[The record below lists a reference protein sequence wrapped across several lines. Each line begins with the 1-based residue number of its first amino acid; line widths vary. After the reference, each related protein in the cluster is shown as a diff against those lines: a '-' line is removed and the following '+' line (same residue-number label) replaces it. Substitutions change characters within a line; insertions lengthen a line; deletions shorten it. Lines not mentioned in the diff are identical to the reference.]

1 MPKWFLTL
9 ALVVVAYI
17 LGVLSGVGITPGAP
31 SAPPQRQATPT
42 PASTDTPTALPSP
55 TGTPTLHTPVPTAAT
70 PASTDPLASTREPI
84 STPNSSAGGSYRT
97 PDGQVVSWQRMAS
110 GEIIYTTEA
119 RPLLTIATATPAPTD
134 APTAQPASTNTPT
147 PHTPAPAPGTP
158 APTATP
164 TALPA
169 AQRIVV
175 SRDIWECYS
184 DRTDLGN
191 GDYGCYAWNRP
202 TVEKWRSDSTVRV
215 WATGNENYIRAF
227 SEMLD
232 EQLADLLNL
241 RFEWVDDE
249 RDADLVAILGVSKSD
264 TLSDR
269 WPSCPEFWG
278 CGGIVDV
285 KGDEVRK
292 ADLIVYRLDIHEP
305 FLSDYPT
312 LKKMINGIL
321 LHEALHGLAPTGHPE
336 RSKVVLSVMQSAG
349 FLTFIDKGMLSL
361 NSHPLVEPG
370 MTMEQVKELIV
381 FEDELPDPPAKQLS
395 SYDIL
400 ERAFA
405 ALQKVDTVRM
415 EIRGGLSGG
424 RCDSRFGKREWATIE
439 IGGFD
444 RPDDPRL
451 AYLQDGSDR
460 LFIFYS
466 NDAAAAG
473 VGGWQHWKHSSSGW
487 QLISREELVDSTA
500 WWVKNSKLHDTI
512 ADLLRYYGEDVV
524 EITDESSDHIT
535 LRATY
540 NPSETSVWGLENRE
554 LTLTL
559 VIDLT
564 SYEVLRFEWTHL
576 WHERNCGHTYME
588 EGRNLQYGAKIDI
601 PSAIVANSEYP
612 LPAIWYR

>member
-31 SAPPQRQATPT
+31 PAPPQYQATPT
-42 PASTDTPTALPSP
+42 PASTDTPTAPPSP
-55 TGTPTLHTPVPTAAT
+55 TGTPTLHTPAPTTAT
-70 PASTDPLASTREPI
+70 PTPTDTPESAREPI

-97 PDGQVVSWQRMAS
+97 PDGQVISWQRVAS
-110 GEIIYTTEA
+110 GGIIYTAESRRFLA
-119 RPLLTIATATPAPTD
+119 LATATSTPTD
-134 APTAQPASTNTPT
+134 TPTAQPSPTNTPT
-147 PHTPAPAPGTP
+147 PHTPAPATGTS
-158 APTATP
+158 APTASP

-202 TVEKWRSDSTVRV
+202 TVEKWRSDTTVRV

-227 SEMLD
+227 IELLD
-232 EQLADLLNL
+232 EQLAHLLNL

-285 KGDEVRK
+285 KSDEVRK
-292 ADLIVYRLDIHEP
+292 ADLIVYHLDIHEP
-305 FLSDYPT
+305 FLNDYPT
-312 LKKMINGIL
+312 LQKMINGIL

-336 RSKVVLSVMQSAG
+336 RSKVVLSVMRSAG
-349 FLTFIDKGMLSL
+349 YLTFIDKGILSL
-361 NSHPLVEPG
+361 NSHPLIEPG
-370 MTMEQVKELIV
+370 MTMAQVREFIV
-381 FEDELPDPPAKQLS
+381 FEDDLDQPEEELT

-400 ERAFA
+400 ERAFFT
-405 ALQKVDTVRM
+405 LQEVDTVRM

-424 RCDSRFGKREWATIE
+424 RCDSRFGKREWATLE

-444 RPDDPRL
+444 PLDDTRL
-451 AYLQDGSDR
+451 AYLQDNSDG

-466 NDAAAAG
+466 DDAAAAG
-473 VGGWQHWKHSSSGW
+473 AGGWQHWKHSSSGW

-512 ADLLRYYGEDVV
+512 ANLLRYYSEDDV
-524 EITDESSDHIT
+524 EIIDQTSDQIT
-535 LRATY
+535 LRANY
-540 NPSETSVWGLENRE
+540 NPTETSVWGLENTE
-554 LTLTL
+554 LIFTL

-564 SYEVLRFEWTHL
+564 SYEILNFEWTHL

-588 EGRNLQYGAKIDI
+588 EGRNLQYGAQIDI